1 VNNSAELEKN
11 SPFLREITSINALL
25 VMRKSFKTE
34 SKVPTINVGWIGA
47 VAEYCT

>member
-25 VMRKSFKTE
+25 SNEKKFQNR
-34 SKVPTINVGWIGA
+34 I
-47 VAEYCT
+47 